1 MAEVIPDI
9 VLQTEIGDGQFS
21 CQGFSGVPAATRS
34 WICLVSSGSDESRA
48 SVAALSTELVA
59 VLLGSSPAV
68 VVSEVP
74 GAEAPSAFDPS
85 RYPDRHKVLVLVGSA
100 KRPIPERSWYSTWH
114 DATGGTVMTALPPGT
129 FLDMFDDAITRQDPQ
144 HWLLA
149 INAARWQHHPAEVL
163 ASIMAV
169 AEITSSASRV
179 FISYRRLETQSLA
192 VQLFDALTHEGF
204 ETFLDRFSIPVGL
217 DFQRR
222 LTQELED
229 KSMVVLLESRFL
241 KDSKWTQHEVD
252 FVKQYRLG
260 LATLRMPDVRESDR
274 LPSAT
279 IGRQLDLQ
287 ASDFVRAPQLVPKAD
302 DPNTSMFEWPE
313 LRRDA
318 LERVVGEIKRAHAD
332 ALFQRRYRLRD
343 DLRIALRK
351 AGLEPDEVIRRGA
364 AGRVRRAHREAV
376 VALNEGDVVFLS
388 ASVPTRRPF
397 VDDAEPAE
405 IEEAIVS
412 VARAVFSRSGRMLF
426 GGHPSVSPLIASIAG
441 AYVAP
446 DPDRPV
452 TNRPIVTFQS
462 EHFKH
467 QLPNETWEL
476 HSMGWSAIEWTPPIG
491 TVAMTAWS

>member
-1 MAEVIPDI
+1 
-9 VLQTEIGDGQFS
+9 
-21 CQGFSGVPAATRS
+21 
-34 WICLVSSGSDESRA
+34 VSAGSDESRA
-48 SVAALSTELVA
+48 CVAALSTELVA

-100 KRPIPERSWYSTWH
+100 KRPIPERSWYSTCH
-114 DATGGTVMTALPPGT
+114 DAAGGTVMTALPPGA

-274 LPSAT
+274 LPIRDDWQAARPAGFGFRPRTT
-279 IGRQLDLQ
+279 IGAESRRSEYVD
-287 ASDFVRAPQLVPKAD
+287 VR
-302 DPNTSMFEWPE
+302 
-313 LRRDA
+313 
-318 LERVVGEIKRAHAD
+318 
-332 ALFQRRYRLRD
+332 
-343 DLRIALRK
+343 
-351 AGLEPDEVIRRGA
+351 
-364 AGRVRRAHREAV
+364 
-376 VALNEGDVVFLS
+376 
-388 ASVPTRRPF
+388 
-397 VDDAEPAE
+397 
-405 IEEAIVS
+405 
-412 VARAVFSRSGRMLF
+412 VARAAARCPGASRRRDQARPRRRAIPAPLPLARRPAHRAAQGR
-426 GGHPSVSPLIASIAG
+426 SRAG
-441 AYVAP
+441 
-446 DPDRPV
+446 
-452 TNRPIVTFQS
+452 
-462 EHFKH
+462 
-467 QLPNETWEL
+467 
-476 HSMGWSAIEWTPPIG
+476 
-491 TVAMTAWS
+491 